1 MIKLVFFRDMR
12 VGKNT
17 YIRQVCELS
26 ECAQSEAKKLVGKA
40 NFADEI
46 TLIGYVRQKS
56 DLTGSLYCLGK
67 LALMHC
73 AGTGSAAGQNLAALG
88 DIAAE
93 LCNIFIVD
101 VGSLIY
107 AKLANFSTFAVLGIV
122 LIKSQSCI
130 LLS

>member
-1 MIKLVFFRDMR
+1 MS
-12 VGKNT
+12 VGFVISLKS
-17 YIRQVCELS
+17 VCH
-26 ECAQSEAKKLVGKA
+26 VGH
-40 NFADEI
+40 
-46 TLIGYVRQKS
+46 KS
-56 DLTGSLYCLGK
+56 DLTCSLDSLGE
-67 LALMHC
+67 LTLMHS
-73 AGTGSAAGQNLAALG
+73 ANTGGAARQDLAALG

-107 AKLANFSTFAVLGIV
+107 AKLANFSAFAVLGIV